1 MYSDSHKLKKIKN
14 TLIIF
19 QIYHRNIKTFY
30 YICGVKV
37 FLAMSSFIKL
47 PRDLFKSEHWQE
59 KRVFSKAE
67 AYIDLLSF
75 APYKDEDE
83 TRKGEF
89 ILSRRN
95 MELRWLWSG
104 TKVTN
109 FINELIKSRILFFK
123 KGKNEG
129 VYSFVEYE
137 DYKTNEA
144 KPTEK
149 KIILL
154 AEIQN
159 ISEYAK
165 NFPQNKKYLLL
176 VYYFWRLWK
185 KHNENNSTY
194 KNARI
199 DKWYKDIELLIDKD
213 GQDVKRMIAILKFFE
228 KCAKYEAGYDTFW
241 FETIKSVGAFRKVDR
256 DEVYYIDKIAD
267 VVNKKIQSSEDFLRL
282 VNQSVKTFNE
292 LEL

>member
-1 MYSDSHKLKKIKN
+1 
-14 TLIIF
+14 
-19 QIYHRNIKTFY
+19 
-30 YICGVKV
+30 
-37 FLAMSSFIKL
+37 MSSFIKL

-75 APYKDEDE
+75 APYKDEDD
-83 TRKGEF
+83 TRKAEF

-176 VYYFWRLWK
+176 VYYFWRLWR

-199 DKWYKDIELLIDKD
+199 DKWYKDIELLIEKD

-282 VNQSVKTFNE
+282 VNKSVKTFNE